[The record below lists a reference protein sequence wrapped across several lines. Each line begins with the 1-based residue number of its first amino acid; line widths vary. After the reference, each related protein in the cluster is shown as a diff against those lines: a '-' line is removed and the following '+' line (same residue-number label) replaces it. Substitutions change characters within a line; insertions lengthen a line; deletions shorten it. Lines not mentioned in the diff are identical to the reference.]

1 MSWEFRDRTLI
12 DPASGRL
19 ATVAMAPP
27 VRWGH
32 VPKWLKKR
40 LRHHHLDLHCY
51 TDAHPLLG
59 GADWL
64 DHWGST
70 LETDREEA
78 FVSEPYQLTAEGM
91 RGLLHFAVVLDLSVI
106 VRASSAYYP
115 TYSVRI
121 TLTPRAVKR

>member
-1 MSWEFRDRTLI
+1 MTWTFRDGTLI
-12 DPASGRL
+12 DSARGRME
-19 ATVAMAPP
+19 TVAVASP

-40 LRHHHLDLHCY
+40 LTPHKLDLTCY
-51 TDAHPLLG
+51 TPTHPLLN

-70 LETDREEA
+70 VEGGEEA

-91 RGLLHFAVVLDLSVI
+91 RGLMHFVNTLDLYVI

-115 TYSVRI
+115 TYSLRI
-121 TLTPRAVKR
+121 TLLPHTVKP

>member
-1 MSWEFRDRTLI
+1 MSWEFRDHTLI
-12 DPASGRL
+12 DSTSGGVE
-19 ATVAMAPP
+19 TVAVASP

-40 LRHHHLDLHCY
+40 LDPHKLDLTCY
-51 TDAHPLLG
+51 TPAHSLLG
-59 GADWL
+59 GAEWL
-64 DHWGST
+64 DHWGT
-70 LETDREEA
+70 AIEGREEA

-91 RGLLHFAVVLDLSVI
+91 RSLMHFVDTLDLSVI